1 MNYNLNVK
9 DKKKNFPEKDMQTIT
24 EEDKILNTAQKALT
38 LKEKN

>member
-9 DKKKNFPEKDMQTIT
+9 DKKTSQKKIRELSI
-24 EEDKILNTAQKALT
+24 EEDKILNTAQKSLT